1 MSELDRWMKIL
12 LDKDV
17 SGEAIKE
24 FAILYRDMVTS
35 TVINDDF
42 DAHDMFT
49 VIDYF
54 GDDNSESEM
63 LRRYLYYLYGKFVA
77 ADIYAGVIG
86 ETAGEVDEDYREV
99 LWNVMDEAISK
110 ITKK

>member
-1 MSELDRWMKIL
+1 MSELDRWMKML

-24 FAILYRDMVTS
+24 FAVLYRDMVTS
-35 TVINDDF
+35 TSINEDF
-42 DAHDMFT
+42 DVHDMFS

-54 GDDNSESEM
+54 GNDNKESEM
-63 LRRYLYYLYGKFVA
+63 LRRFLYYLYGKFVA

-86 ETAGEVDEDYREV
+86 EIAGEVDEDYREV